1 MAHLD
6 KDLTLLVLQY
16 FNEENLKEAAR
27 TLGHESGL
35 YFDLKYFED
44 IVLEG
49 KWDETENYLSAF
61 TKVMDNKFSIKMYF
75 ELRKQKYFE
84 ALEVNDHHKALDILL
99 KDLKVFANGN
109 EALFKDLSYF
119 LIVDNIRN
127 LKPSYGDVN
136 SARKDLMWL
145 QNPNQ
150 EPDLLMDYCNSEAS
164 TSAPKNSGTTM
175 EWKPSTNGRPIN
187 MDLDERNLFEICTPS
202 QCQFL
207 KLPMHPEATKILRL
221 AYCNMGDSIVAL
233 ASNGIHLV
241 WRWPRNG
248 FNLDGKASA
257 QFCSQLWHPKDGP
270 QFMINEL
277 LSIKCVNPA
286 SCFAYSNGYIISTSG
301 GMVSLFNTVTFKTLT
316 TIMSPPPMV
325 TSLAYYPKDNN
336 IFGIGFDDSTI
347 LIYHVRQAEVLF
359 KLEGHSTRVTAIA
372 FSYSSNILVSGDA
385 NAQIILWNTDGWKK
399 LKDKQLQIQG
409 NQVSV
414 CETQIQ
420 FHPDQINFL
429 VVHRSHL
436 AIYEATELKCVNQ
449 WLPEV
454 PILISQATFS
464 SDGHT
469 VYSIFGDGA
478 VAIFDA
484 SNFEI
489 RCRVYR
495 SCYLPTISRW
505 GVYPI
510 SVAAHPQKPAQF
522 AVGLSDG
529 SVYVFEPQM
538 PGGDW
543 IKNH

>member
-136 SARKDLMWL
+136 SARKDLMVEL
-145 QNPNQ
+145 KEIITHHPLLRGKLKFPIIESHNRLCYLLNQ
-150 EPDLLMDYCNSEAS
+150 RFHSIFLISLF
-164 TSAPKNSGTTM
+164 
-175 EWKPSTNGRPIN
+175 
-187 MDLDERNLFEICTPS
+187 ERNLFEICTPS

-495 SCYLPTISRW
+495 SSYLPTISRW

>member
-301 GMVSLFNTVTFKTLT
+301 GMVSLFNTVTFK
-316 TIMSPPPMV
+316 
-325 TSLAYYPKDNN
+325 
-336 IFGIGFDDSTI
+336 
-347 LIYHVRQAEVLF
+347 
-359 KLEGHSTRVTAIA
+359 
-372 FSYSSNILVSGDA
+372 
-385 NAQIILWNTDGWKK
+385 IILWNTDGWKK